1 MPDGTA
7 IPLETIFEPECAW
20 ETASRKSN
28 RQAVK
33 TMGGF
38 FGKEE
43 LENLKSLKRDLV
55 DPVKAFVDEVCSD
68 TVGDAGRFYKAQAR
82 RAKRG
87 AEQARERTR
96 EKMAAIRREQEEMKK
111 RRRAMMKRAAL
122 ALALLALFSLLIL
135 SAALSSASAWAFF

>member
-1 MPDGTA
+1 MVDATHPFTVCTGT
-7 IPLETIFEPECAW
+7 L
-20 ETASRKSN
+20 SSSGDVVY
-28 RQAVK
+28 VK
-33 TMGGF
+33 IGG
-38 FGKEE
+38 G
-43 LENLKSLKRDLV
+43 
-55 DPVKAFVDEVCSD
+55 DPVKAFADEVCSD

-122 ALALLALFSLLIL
+122 ALALLALLSLLIL
-135 SAALSSASAWAFF
+135 SAALSSASAWAAF

>member
-1 MPDGTA
+1 MKQRAGECRTA
-7 IPLETIFEPECAW
+7 RRSRLKLSLSRNVRK
-20 ETASRKSN
+20 ETALRISN
-28 RQAVK
+28 RQ
-33 TMGGF
+33 
-38 FGKEE
+38 E

-55 DPVKAFVDEVCSD
+55 DPVKAFADEVCSD
-68 TVGDAGRFYKAQAR
+68 TVGDAGRFYKAQAC

-96 EKMAAIRREQEEMKK
+96 EKMAAIRREQEEIKK
-111 RRRAMMKRAAL
+111 RRKAMMKRAAL